1 MTEET
6 IKFIAFHIAKG
17 ISYLHSLGIIHRD
30 LKLEN
35 IMMSDNSHEAIPK
48 LGDFGASRIIA
59 PNELLKD
66 LQGTVGYCAPEVI

>member
-1 MTEET
+1 MKEET
-6 IKFIAFHIAKG
+6 IKFITFHIAKG

-35 IMMSDNSHEAIPK
+35 IMMSDNYHDAIPK

-59 PNELLKD
+59 PYEFIKD